1 MSHWADVSVARCLV
15 CERDCSRLQNCHFL
29 IGGHHNGTPSV
40 VQRQN
45 IGLHDM
51 NLHQDRK

>member
-40 VQRQN
+40 VRRQN
-45 IGLHDM
+45 IG
-51 NLHQDRK
+51 